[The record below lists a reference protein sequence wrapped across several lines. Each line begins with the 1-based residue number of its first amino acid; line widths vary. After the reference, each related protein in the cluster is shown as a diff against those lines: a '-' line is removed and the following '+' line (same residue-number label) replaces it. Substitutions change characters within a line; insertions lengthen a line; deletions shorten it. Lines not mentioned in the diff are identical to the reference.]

1 MKLVIEGNYTSPN
14 AIFLDDRVRLGRN
27 SYPYSEITDVR
38 SVSAPARLV
47 NGLVQFSLRSGEVL
61 HVTYFLKD
69 TEKMRKALQAVM
81 PYVRK
86 NKAEHASSA
95 FLESDLFDR
104 GADHSGKE
112 GAVSV
117 VDELTRLSRLH
128 DSGSLTDEEFTL
140 LKRRIIEDASG
151 GRPD

>member
-14 AIFLDDRVRLGRN
+14 AIFLDDCVRIGRN

-47 NGLVQFSLRSGEVL
+47 NGLVQFSLSSGEVL

-69 TEKMRKALQAVM
+69 MKKMRQALQTVM
-81 PYVRK
+81 PYVCK

-95 FLESDLFDR
+95 FLESDLFDHER
-104 GADHSGKE
+104 DGSHKSGT
-112 GAVSV
+112 VSIA
-117 VDELTRLSRLH
+117 DELMKLSRLH
-128 DSGSLTDEEFTL
+128 EEGSLTDEEFTL
-140 LKRRIIEDASG
+140 LKRRILDREAGHSS
-151 GRPD
+151 

>member
-14 AIFLDDRVRLGRN
+14 AIFLDDCVRIGRN
-27 SYPYSEITDVR
+27 RYPYTEITDVR

-69 TEKMRKALQAVM
+69 TEKMRKALQTVM

-86 NKAEHASSA
+86 NSAEHASSA
-95 FLESDLFDR
+95 FLESDLFDH
-104 GADHSGKE
+104 GAEISHKNE
-112 GAVSV
+112 TASV
-117 VDELTRLSRLH
+117 ADELIKLSRLH
-128 DSGSLTDEEFTL
+128 ESGSLTDEEFAL
-140 LKRRIIEDASG
+140 LKHRIIEAGSDSQSG
-151 GRPD
+151 